1 MHLYATELILCHLAH
16 SQTPLQSLSTS
27 STGPGHHC
35 MLRHVLGKP
44 GLKKHNRKYKNN
56 LHVLQEGRY
65 ISMGGQGI
73 LLAALKQKEN
83 AAESA

>member
-1 MHLYATELILCHLAH
+1 
-16 SQTPLQSLSTS
+16 
-27 STGPGHHC
+27 